1 ARMKISIWDILTVV
15 LLLTALVL
23 LVVVMV
29 IFIHPDSRI
38 NPFPFPSLPATIV
51 IPTLTPTLLQ
61 MPPTWTPT
69 PF

>member
-1 ARMKISIWDILTVV
+1 V